1 MAINRRDR
9 LAAAVWWSAK
19 DDGRMPSIAGTS
31 DRWIA
36 PADPED
42 CKSDDR
48 IDMPEKT
55 HQTVRLSRG
64 RHKSPQSGACVMEL
78 ASMLGGEPFSDRP
91 ACVCPLIAG
100 FLRVYNDRLD
110 NDTRQDLYAYAAKV
124 VGSRGS
130 ASTEAARAARLVD
143 WVQETRSAGWT
154 RGFAAR
160 RIRAIRQSGE
170 PRAALIGS
178 LAADGIR
185 RYTPQSH
192 TAVLALIDELLEIG
206 QPDQPAPVAVS
217 LEAESEASRSAQPA
231 CSGAAWSAVD
241 A

>member
-1 MAINRRDR
+1 
-9 LAAAVWWSAK
+9 
-19 DDGRMPSIAGTS
+19 
-31 DRWIA
+31 
-36 PADPED
+36 
-42 CKSDDR
+42 
-48 IDMPEKT
+48 MPEKT

-91 ACVCPLIAG
+91 ACVCPVIAG

-110 NDTRQDLYAYAAKV
+110 HETRQDLYAYAAKV

-130 ASTEAARAARLVD
+130 AATEEARAARLVD

-154 RGFAAR
+154 RLFVAR
-160 RIRAIRQSGE
+160 RIRAIKQSRE

-185 RYTPQSH
+185 RYTPKSH
-192 TAVLALIDELLEIG
+192 AAVLALIDELLEIG
-206 QPDQPAPVAVS
+206 QPDQPAPVPCPRPNPRHSDLSS
-217 LEAESEASRSAQPA
+217 LRAAEPHGLQSTPD
-231 CSGAAWSAVD
+231 GAAQVRAPVGNER
-241 A
+241 